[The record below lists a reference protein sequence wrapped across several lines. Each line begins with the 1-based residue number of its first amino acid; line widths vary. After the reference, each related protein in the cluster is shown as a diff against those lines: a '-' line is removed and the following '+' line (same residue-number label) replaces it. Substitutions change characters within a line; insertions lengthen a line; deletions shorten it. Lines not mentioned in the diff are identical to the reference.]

1 MAIKLS
7 RILTSHWWA
16 ALRYIK
22 YYEKLA
28 IDEKAILLESEHG
41 KKVNGNIFYVLR
53 YMAGSDMYSDY
64 KLYLSCLSENKK
76 QIWKFLSNHGISG
89 VELVVVESAKY
100 FRLLASAKY
109 LINDTSFLPTY
120 IKKDGQVYLNTW
132 HGTPLKTLGRQVN
145 TERHSLGNIQ
155 KNFVCSDY
163 LLYPNEFTKEHMLED
178 YMLNNIAGG
187 TTLLG
192 GYPRN
197 EAFFDNEAADCVRR
211 ENGLEG
217 KKIYAYLPTFRGSPY
232 NTADL
237 IGRQSQIYLNYHLL
251 AIDQKL
257 GDDEV
262 FYVNLHPLDSKE
274 IDFEMFK
281 HIKTFPPNYETYE
294 FLNAADVLVTDY
306 SSVFF
311 DFACTGRKIVFFP
324 YDRDEYLK
332 DRGLYMSMDDLPFP
346 LVYNAEDLV
355 SELRSPKK
363 YDDREFMNQFSPYEN
378 SSASQKLCD
387 YVILGEDTGL
397 KAEKIPDNHKEN
409 VMIFVGNMAAN
420 GITTAIKNLLSTVD
434 VSKRNYYM
442 YFIQKQVGPHRASLE
457 SLPEGIY
464 YYVASGIV
472 NLTLVEHII
481 YNLFNKKCISASLY
495 MKLMGKR
502 IQEDFDKTFKGA
514 RIDRMI
520 HFTGYDCN
528 VIVKV
533 GTFKG
538 PKYIYVHNDM
548 KSEIAVRKNSQESL
562 LNYAYNTYDK
572 VIAVS
577 KDILEPTYELAGKK
591 EDITVIENV
600 IDYRTVLQKSQLPIQ
615 LDENT
620 QLSVDESR
628 LMEVLSSDNPKFIN
642 IGRFAPEKGHK
653 RLVDAF
659 ERLLVE
665 RPDAYLIIMGGNS
678 FKNGYQELLDYIN
691 AKDLNERVILIL
703 KVSNPYPILKACD
716 YFVLSSFYEGFGL
729 VLVEADILGKPVIST
744 DIVGPRRFM
753 QHNGGTLVE
762 NSEDGLFD
770 GMKMLLDGKVN
781 HMNVDYEAYNRMV
794 IDKFE
799 KLLSE

>member
-7 RILTSHWWA
+7 RILTLSWWA
-16 ALRYIK
+16 ALKYIK
-22 YYEKLA
+22 YYEKLK

-41 KKVNGNIFYVLR
+41 KKVNGNIFYMLR
-53 YMAGSDMYSDY
+53 YMAGSDKYSDY
-64 KLYLSCLSENKK
+64 KLYLSCLSENKR
-76 QIWKFLSNHGISG
+76 QIREFLSNHGILG
-89 VELVVVESAKY
+89 VELVVVESSKY

-163 LLYPNEFTKEHMLED
+163 LLYPNVFTKEHMLED
-178 YMLNNIAGG
+178 YMLNNIASG

-197 EAFFDNEAADCVRR
+197 EIFFDIEAADRVRR
-211 ENGLEG
+211 ENRLEG

-232 NTADL
+232 NTEDQV
-237 IGRQSQIYLNYHLL
+237 GRQSQIYLNYHLL
-251 AIDQKL
+251 AIDQRL
-257 GDDEV
+257 SDDEV

-274 IDFEMFK
+274 IDFELFR
-281 HIKTFPPNYETYE
+281 HIRTFPTEYETYE
-294 FLNAADVLVTDY
+294 FLSAADVLVTDY

-311 DFACTGRKIVFFP
+311 DFACSGKKIVLFP
-324 YDRDEYLK
+324 YDREDYLR
-332 DRGLYMSMDDLPFP
+332 DRGMYMSIDSLPFP
-346 LVYNAEDLV
+346 KVYDPQELVN
-355 SELRSPKK
+355 ELRAPKQ
-363 YDDREFMNQFSPYEN
+363 YDENAFMKEFTPYEN
-378 SSASQKLCD
+378 PNASQKLCD
-387 YVILGEDTGL
+387 YVILDEDTGL

-442 YFIQKQVGPHRASLE
+442 YFIQKQVDPHRASLE
-457 SLPEGIY
+457 SLPEGTY
-464 YYVASGIV
+464 YYVATGIV
-472 NLTLVEHII
+472 NLTLAQHII
-481 YNLFNKKCISASLY
+481 YKMFNRKWISAPLY

-502 IQEDFDKTFKGA
+502 IREDFDKTFKGA

-528 VIVKV
+528 VIAKLS
-533 GTFKG
+533 TFKG

-548 KSEIAVRKNSQESL
+548 KSEIAVRKNSQKSL
-562 LNYAYNTYDK
+562 LHYAYNTYDK

-577 KDILEPTYELAGKK
+577 EDILEPTYELAGKK

-600 IDYRTVLQKSQLPIQ
+600 IDYRAVLDKSKLPIL
-615 LDENT
+615 LDEDT
-620 QLSVDESR
+620 ELSVDEFK
-628 LMEVLSSDNPKFIN
+628 LMQVLNSDNPKFIN

-659 ERLLVE
+659 ERLLAE

-678 FKNGYQELLDYIN
+678 FKNGYEELVNYVKSKNLSE
-691 AKDLNERVILIL
+691 KVILIL

-744 DIVGPRRFM
+744 NIVGPRGFM

-762 NSEDGLFD
+762 NSEDGLFE
-770 GMKMLLDGKVN
+770 GMEMLLDGKVN
-781 HMNVDYEAYNRMV
+781 HMNVDYDAYNRMV